1 MKKIVFSVSITVI
14 CTVMTATA
22 QATEPNDS
30 VSGVYEL
37 GTVEVWG
44 NQSYN
49 LTTDKIGS
57 SELQRFNRENLQQA
71 LSLLPGISLS
81 EAGGRNEGSF
91 YLRGFNMLQTP
102 IFYDGVPIY
111 VPYDGNVDINRFLT
125 FDLSRISV
133 SKGFTSILYGPNTL
147 SGAINM
153 VSRKPVEKF
162 EIRGTSGIGYSKEGM
177 NGYHSV
183 VNIGT
188 KAEKYYFL
196 GSLSFMDTRFTNLS
210 ADMEPGDNED
220 GGKREQ
226 SAMKDFKFSVK
237 GGYTPNATD
246 EYSFN
251 FIIQD
256 ASKNIPP
263 PTNGTVRFWDYPV
276 YDKKSLYYRSRT
288 KLGNKVFMNAVV
300 FYDSYYNILDSYDD
314 NTYTLQNLRRAFH
327 SIYDDYS
334 LGGSVNIAT
343 EFIPR
348 HKLSFVLYEKYDSH
362 KEQNGEIPEN
372 SETGQQLVEGEPIQR
387 YLDNTFS
394 VGVED
399 IFHLNEKMNL
409 IGGLSYNYREN
420 IQAQEYGTHYLTGE
434 EDVLYDFPTG
444 SDGAFNYQ
452 LAVEYMPLPDHKI
465 TLSASRKS
473 RFASQKERYSSAF
486 GSQVPNPGLQSEFTW
501 AFDLNYSARIASV
514 LQMDISLYR
523 NNIDNAIYRVTQGML
538 DDGTPVSQ
546 NQNVGKSVF
555 QGFETAFGV
564 QPVRW
569 FNFGI
574 HYSYLHMENKDDK
587 ELKFTNVPSHT
598 MIAYT
603 EFRLTGWDAYL
614 HIDMETNGKRY
625 ITSDGETLPGFTL
638 VNAKVSSK
646 IIQGIN
652 MEVGV
657 RNLFDKNYFLVS
669 TSYPREGRSFFT
681 SLVYNF

>member
-1 MKKIVFSVSITVI
+1 MKKIVFSVWFTVI
-14 CTVMTATA
+14 CAVMTATA
-22 QATEPNDS
+22 QDTESTDS

-37 GTVEVWG
+37 GTVEVWA
-44 NQSYN
+44 NRNYN

-57 SELQRFNRENLQQA
+57 SELQHFNRENLQQA

-81 EAGGRNEGSF
+81 EAGARNEGSF
-91 YLRGFNMLQTP
+91 YLRGFSMLQTP
-102 IFYDGVPIY
+102 IFYDGVPVY
-111 VPYDGNVDINRFLT
+111 VPYDGNVDINRFMT

-153 VSRKPVEKF
+153 VSRKPVEKL
-162 EIRGTSGIGYSKEGM
+162 EVRGTSGIKYSKEGL
-177 NGYHSV
+177 NGYHTA

-188 KAEKYYFL
+188 KAEKYYVL
-196 GSLSFMDTRFTNLS
+196 GSLSFMDTRFINLS

-246 EYSFN
+246 EYSLN

-288 KLGNKVFMNAVV
+288 KLTDKIFLNAVV

-314 NTYTLQNLRRAFH
+314 NTYTLQNTRRAFH

-343 EFIPR
+343 EFIPK

-362 KEQNGEIPEN
+362 KEQNGKIPEN
-372 SETGQQLVEGEPIQR
+372 SETGQQLVEGEPIQG
-387 YLDNTFS
+387 YLDNTLS
-394 VGVED
+394 AGVED

-409 IGGLSYNYREN
+409 IGGLSYNYRKN
-420 IQAQEYGTHYLTGE
+420 IKAQEYGTHYLTGE
-434 EDVLYDFPTG
+434 ENVLYDFPAG

-486 GSQVPNPGLQSEFTW
+486 GSQIPNPDLQSEFTW

-514 LQMDISLYR
+514 IQMDISLYR

-555 QGFETAFGV
+555 QGFETAFGI
-564 QPVRW
+564 QPVKW

-574 HYSYLHMENKDDK
+574 HYSYLHMENKEDK
-587 ELKFTNVPSHT
+587 DLKYTNVPNHT

-614 HIDMETNGKRY
+614 HIDTDTNGKRF

-646 IIQGIN
+646 IIKGLN

-657 RNLFDKNYFLVS
+657 RNLLDKNYFLVS

-681 SLVYNF
+681 SLVYDF

>member
-1 MKKIVFSVSITVI
+1 MQKIVFSVSVIVI
-14 CTVMTATA
+14 CAVMTATA
-22 QATEPNDS
+22 QETALTDS

-37 GTVEVWG
+37 GTVEVWA
-44 NQSYN
+44 NRSYN

-111 VPYDGNVDINRFLT
+111 VPYDGNVDINRFMT
-125 FDLSRISV
+125 FDLSQISV

-153 VSRKPVEKF
+153 VSRKPVRKF
-162 EIRGTSGIGYSKEGM
+162 EIRGASGIKLSKEGL
-177 NGYHSV
+177 NGYHTA

-196 GSLSFMDTRFTNLS
+196 GGLSFMDTRFINLS

-220 GGKREQ
+220 GGKRER

-246 EYSFN
+246 EYSLN
-251 FIIQD
+251 FIVQD

-263 PTNGTVRFWDYPV
+263 PSNGTVRFWDYPV
-276 YDKKSLYYRSRT
+276 YDKKSLYYRSKTR
-288 KLGNKVFMNAVV
+288 LADKVLMNAVV
-300 FYDSYYNILDSYDD
+300 FYDNYYNALDSYDD
-314 NTYTLQNLRRAFH
+314 NTYTLQNTRRAFH

-343 EFIPR
+343 ELIPK
-348 HKLSFVLYEKYDSH
+348 HQLSFMIYEKYDSH
-362 KEQNGEIPEN
+362 KEHNGEIPEN
-372 SETGQQLVEGEPIQR
+372 SETGQRLVEGEPVQR
-387 YLDNTFS
+387 YLDNTLS
-394 VGVED
+394 AGVED
-399 IFHLNEKMNL
+399 IFHLDEKINL
-409 IGGLSYNYREN
+409 IGGLSYNYRKN

-434 EDVLYDFPTG
+434 EGVLFDFPTG
-444 SDGAFNYQ
+444 SDRAFNYQ
-452 LAVEYMPLPDHKI
+452 LAVEYMPVTDHKV
-465 TLSASRKS
+465 TFSVSRKS

-486 GSQVPNPGLQSEFTW
+486 GSQVPNPDLRSEYTW
-501 AFDLNYSARIASV
+501 AFDLNYSAQIASM
-514 LQMDISLYR
+514 LQLDISLYR
-523 NNIDNAIYRVTQGML
+523 NNIDNAIYRVMQGML

-546 NQNVGKSVF
+546 NQNVGEAVF
-555 QGFETAFGV
+555 QGFETAFGI
-564 QPVRW
+564 QPVKW
-569 FNFGI
+569 FNGGI
-574 HYSYLHMENKDDK
+574 HYSYLHMENKEEK

-625 ITSDGETLPGFTL
+625 TTSDGETLTGFTL
-638 VNAKVSSK
+638 VNAKVSSR
-646 IIQGIN
+646 IISGLN
-652 MEVGV
+652 VEAGV